1 MRVSVI
7 LSTYNQPDWLEKVLW
22 GYHAQTHRDFEI
34 VIADDGSREET
45 RRRIDELRSATGLA
59 IRHIWHED
67 RGFRKCTILNRAIEG
82 AKGDFLIISDG
93 DCVPRW
99 DFVAQHVAHARP
111 ARFLSGGT
119 VRLPLA
125 LSHAI
130 MPNDIRSG
138 RFLKPSW
145 LFAHR
150 LGWNKKLL
158 MILSGPRVGAA
169 LDRLTTTRATF
180 NGGNASAWKADI
192 VRVNGF
198 DERMEWGGEDRE
210 LGERLVNAGTLGTQM
225 RYRAICLH
233 LEHGRGYV
241 REDAVRRNQE
251 IREETLRTKRTWTD
265 FGIMPGSADT
275 ALRDLAAA

>member
-22 GYHAQTHRDFEI
+22 AYLAQTQRDFEI

-45 RRRIDELRSATGLA
+45 RRRIDQMRRVSGLT
-59 IRHIWHED
+59 IRHLWHED
-67 RGFRKCTILNRAIEG
+67 RGFRKCTILNRAVEG
-82 AKGDFLIISDG
+82 AKGDYLIFSDG

-99 DFVAQHVAHARP
+99 DFVAQHVLHARP
-111 ARFLSGGT
+111 GRFLSGGA

-125 LSHAI
+125 LSHVIKAD
-130 MPNDIRSG
+130 DIQSR

-150 LGWNKKLL
+150 LGWNKKLP
-158 MILSGPRVGAA
+158 MILSGPRLGAA

-180 NGGNASAWKADI
+180 NGGNASAWKAD
-192 VRVNGF
+192 VARVNGF

-210 LGERLVNAGTLGTQM
+210 LGERLVNAGILGTQM

-241 REDAVRRNQE
+241 REDAVRRNKE
-251 IREETLRTKRTWTD
+251 IRAETLRLKKTWTEYGLRQD
-265 FGIMPGSADT
+265 LSAPE
-275 ALRDLAAA
+275 LPKSAAA